1 MIMERVAFFIDG
13 FNMYHSLKEN
23 APDCRWLN
31 LAKLCAGFLKEG
43 EVVSRIYY
51 FSAYA
56 TWLNDIDKIKKH
68 QLYVNRLAKEGV
80 IPIMGKF
87 KEKTVFCPNCKTQF
101 TKHEEKQ
108 TDVNIALKI
117 VSGAM
122 LNEYDT
128 AILVSGD
135 TDMIPAIRTVKEIGF
150 DKKIGVLF
158 PLGRKNKELAQCA
171 DISIKITRSS
181 LKSSLFERETAP
193 EGWVPEVS
201 E

>member
-1 MIMERVAFFIDG
+1 MDRVAFFIDG

-31 LAKLCAGFLKEG
+31 LAKLCSRFLKEG
-43 EVVSRIYY
+43 ETVSRIYY

-56 TWLNDIDKIKKH
+56 TWLNDVEKVKKH
-68 QLYVNRLAKEGV
+68 QLYVNRLRKEGV
-80 IPIMGKF
+80 VPVMGKF
-87 KEKTVFCPNCKTQF
+87 KEKTVFCPNCETYF

-117 VSGAM
+117 VAGAM
-122 LNEYDT
+122 LYEYDT

-135 TDMIPAIRTVKEIGF
+135 TDMIPAIQTVKDIGF

-158 PLGRKNKELAQCA
+158 PLGRKNKELAKCA
-171 DISIKITRSS
+171 DFSIKISKAD
-181 LKSSLFERETAP
+181 LLDSLFESETAP
-193 EGWVPEVS
+193 EGWVPETV
-201 E
+201 